1 MTTATSTELVTQ
13 DERKQMFDSRS
24 ALKDYVLANGR
35 RGDIKNIIDTID
47 KYGWTKQWLMNVGD
61 RKGAI
66 LDQAIQI
73 RKPKTV
79 LELGIILLLL

>member
-1 MTTATSTELVTQ
+1 MNTERSTELTTQ
-13 DERKQMFDSRS
+13 DEREKMFNSR
-24 ALKDYVLANGR
+24 AAFKDYVLANGR
-35 RGDIKNIIDTID
+35 RGDIKNIIDTVD

-79 LELGIILLLL
+79 LELGIIFLLL

>member
-1 MTTATSTELVTQ
+1 MNTETSTELFTR
-13 DERKQMFDSRS
+13 DEREKMFDSRS
-24 ALKDYVLANGR
+24 AFKDYVLANGR

-79 LELGIILLLL
+79 LELGIIFLLL